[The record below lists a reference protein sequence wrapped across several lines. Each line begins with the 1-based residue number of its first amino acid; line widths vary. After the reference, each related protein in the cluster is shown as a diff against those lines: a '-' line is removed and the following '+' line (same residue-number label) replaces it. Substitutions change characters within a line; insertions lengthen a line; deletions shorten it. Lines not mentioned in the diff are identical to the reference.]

1 MENTI
6 DIYPENAIKSFL
18 RIETPKLKD
27 SLYYEV
33 NLYQNIITLH
43 NPFKKMFT
51 DRSSNFELDK
61 IFTNENENSFIY
73 EEICLNTTKD
83 CLDGF
88 SYSFI
93 SYGET
98 SSKKVDVLI
107 GNIEDSVTNINN
119 RGIYPRLLESLLK
132 KIKKNENKYNL
143 SMSFFMIFGNLLI
156 DLSVLKDIEKNNITS
171 NNLFDKSFTIKNE
184 TDIIKNISKIKIDK
198 LEDNLKYINKILSS
212 LYKIEKSTKEHLFS
226 NSHICL
232 VLHLNDKKETL
243 SNISFILLNG
253 SEYLF
258 SGESK
263 KFGLKEH
270 NINAKNKIVV
280 DGAKMT
286 LETQFTFE
294 TVFNCIKSVKC
305 LNVIDEK
312 NEIDNK
318 KENLLFSNLTTVL
331 YNLCF
336 GDNIKKIKFRII
348 GTIYPNTGFY
358 TSVKDTVLFLYEC
371 RNIMKR
377 KRNQMLAFDNVYE
390 TSSEIMEKKKDDY
403 IFQLENK
410 VKNQKK
416 RIDELNKNMVLKETT
431 INLLRNTY
439 LEQINTVKKKLN
451 FPGDISVLIS
461 GDENTKEAI
470 FVKEMREYQDCIKRS
485 EGNIHILEKKLKQ
498 ANDEI
503 VKLKNKTIVKNSDET
518 MVNYYISLRHE
529 EENRNKD
536 DKYLKVLYSQIDVLK
551 KEVKEKDQINIELK
565 KEIQKK
571 NDILFNLPLGLK
583 DNYTINQQLE
593 NNMNIV
599 KTKENVTKSNKD
611 TELKS
616 DKQNNDK
623 VSENNNKENNN
634 NTESESVDNDAYYA
648 EKIRKI
654 KEENKNSILNI
665 KSKYESLLED
675 KNKEFNDI
683 QLNIEKIHENYK
695 NEISLWKNELIK
707 YNEKYMQLISSYKRI
722 FFSRFAPQCNVITLK
737 NKKEEF
743 DNVLIQAEKEINYLN
758 FPKLFNEL
766 ELKNKLGIAITGS
779 IANMRKT
786 MNKKMEKIE
795 KKINSK
801 ENNKKSDESLKNLKI
816 NVPPIPY
823 QQIKNTVDEAL
834 SNKKKLIINKENLE
848 SMSKE
853 AIILHCINLNKKVEE
868 IENYLEKYAQYK
880 KGFNVEAFENNIN
893 YKEKNINE
901 LNETI
906 NKLRNNLDEQVQINY
921 NNMNV
926 INTQNRIIEKFK
938 KEKLLGNI
946 ICKNKNYNGSIFS
959 NIYMNENSTFSTL
972 VHSFHRNNNNLALG
986 GYKMKKSNSCYDINL
1001 IDNKEQLKSERN
1013 GYNQY
1018 ISSVKLPN
1026 EPLIK
1031 SNTDK
1036 NRVLNR
1042 KVRPYSTRRQLKK
1055 KDLID

>member
-1 MENTI
+1 MKNTI

-27 SLYYEV
+27 SPYYEV
-33 NLYQNIITLH
+33 NIYQNIITLH
-43 NPFKKMFT
+43 NPFEKKFT

-61 IFTNENENSFIY
+61 IFTNENENSFIF

-132 KIKKNENKYNL
+132 KVKKNENKYNL
-143 SMSFFMIFGNLLI
+143 SMSFFMIYGNILV
-156 DLSVLKDIEKNNITS
+156 DLSVLKDIDKNNITR

-184 TDIIKNISKIKIDK
+184 TDIIKNISKIKVDK

-232 VLHLNDKKETL
+232 VLHLNDKNENL

-258 SGESK
+258 TGESK

-305 LNVIDEK
+305 LNAQDEK
-312 NEIDNK
+312 NDKDNK

-377 KRNQMLAFDNVYE
+377 KRNKMLAFDNVYE
-390 TSSEIMEKKKDDY
+390 TTSDIMEKKKDDY

-416 RIDELNKNMVLKETT
+416 RIDELNKNMVQKEST

-439 LEQINTVKKKLN
+439 LEQINVVKKKLN

-461 GDENTKEAI
+461 GDENTKEAN
-470 FVKEMREYQDCIKRS
+470 FVREMREYQDCIKRN

-518 MVNYYISLRHE
+518 MVNYYISVRHE

-536 DKYLKVLYSQIDVLK
+536 DKHLKVLYNQIDVLK

-583 DNYTINQQLE
+583 DNYTINQQFG
-593 NNMNIV
+593 NNINIT
-599 KTKENVTKSNKD
+599 KTKENATKSNKD

-623 VSENNNKENNN
+623 ESENNNNENNN
-634 NTESESVDNDAYYA
+634 SESESLDNDAYYG

-654 KEENKNSILNI
+654 KEDNKNSIFNI
-665 KSKYESLLED
+665 KSKYESILED
-675 KNKEFNDI
+675 KNKEFNNI
-683 QLNIEKIHENYK
+683 KLNIEKIHENYK

-707 YNEKYMQLISSYKRI
+707 YNEKYMQLISNYKRI
-722 FFSRFAPQCNVITLK
+722 FFSRFAPQYNIVTLK

-766 ELKNKLGIAITGS
+766 ELKNKLGITITGS
-779 IANMRKT
+779 IVNMRKT
-786 MNKKMEKIE
+786 MKKKMEKIE
-795 KKINSK
+795 KKIISK
-801 ENNKKSDESLKNLKI
+801 ENDKKSDESLQNLKLGM
-816 NVPPIPY
+816 PPVPY

-834 SNKKKLIINKENLE
+834 SNKKKLIINKESLE

-853 AIILHCINLNKKVEE
+853 AVILHCLNLNKKVEE

-880 KGFNVEAFENNIN
+880 KGFNIEAFENNIN
-893 YKEKNINE
+893 YKEKNISE

-926 INTQNRIIEKFK
+926 INTQNRIIEKFQ
-938 KEKLLGNI
+938 KEKFLGGI
-946 ICKNKNYNGSIFS
+946 LCKNKNYNGSIFS
-959 NIYMNENSTFSTL
+959 NIYMNENSTYSTL

-1013 GYNQY
+1013 DYNNQY

-1026 EPLIK
+1026 EPLMK

-1036 NRVLNR
+1036 NRALNR
-1042 KVRPYSTRRQLKK
+1042 KMRPFSTRRQLKK
-1055 KDLID
+1055 KEFN

>member
-1 MENTI
+1 MKNTI

-27 SLYYEV
+27 SPYYEV
-33 NLYQNIITLH
+33 NIYQNIITLH
-43 NPFKKMFT
+43 NPFEKKFT

-61 IFTNENENSFIY
+61 IFTNENENSFIF

-98 SSKKVDVLI
+98 SSKKIDVLI

-132 KIKKNENKYNL
+132 KVKKSENKYNL
-143 SMSFFMIFGNLLI
+143 SMSFFMIYGNILV
-156 DLSVLKDIEKNNITS
+156 DLSVLKDIDKNNITR

-184 TDIIKNISKIKIDK
+184 TDIIKNISKIKVDK

-232 VLHLNDKKETL
+232 VLHLNDKNENL

-258 SGESK
+258 TGESK

-280 DGAKMT
+280 DGSKMT

-305 LNVIDEK
+305 LNTQDEK
-312 NEIDNK
+312 NDKDNK

-377 KRNQMLAFDNVYE
+377 KRNKMLAFDNVYE
-390 TSSEIMEKKKDDY
+390 TTSDIMEKKKDDY

-416 RIDELNKNMVLKETT
+416 RIDELNKNMVQKEST

-439 LEQINTVKKKLN
+439 LEQINVVKKKLN

-461 GDENTKEAI
+461 GDENTKEAN
-470 FVKEMREYQDCIKRS
+470 FVREMREYQDCIKRN

-518 MVNYYISLRHE
+518 MVNYYISVRHE

-536 DKYLKVLYSQIDVLK
+536 DKHLKVLYNQIDVLK

-583 DNYTINQQLE
+583 DNYTINQQFG
-593 NNMNIV
+593 NNINIT
-599 KTKENVTKSNKD
+599 KTKENATKSNKD

-623 VSENNNKENNN
+623 ESENNNNENNN
-634 NTESESVDNDAYYA
+634 SESESLDNDAYYG

-654 KEENKNSILNI
+654 KEDNKNSIFNI
-665 KSKYESLLED
+665 KSKYESILED
-675 KNKEFNDI
+675 KNKEFNNI
-683 QLNIEKIHENYK
+683 KLNIEKIHENYK

-707 YNEKYMQLISSYKRI
+707 YNEKYMQLISNYKRI
-722 FFSRFAPQCNVITLK
+722 FFSRFAPQYNIVTLK

-766 ELKNKLGIAITGS
+766 ELKNKLGITITGS
-779 IANMRKT
+779 IVNMRKT
-786 MNKKMEKIE
+786 MKKKMEKIE
-795 KKINSK
+795 KKIISK
-801 ENNKKSDESLKNLKI
+801 ENDKKSDESLQNLKLGM
-816 NVPPIPY
+816 PPVPY

-834 SNKKKLIINKENLE
+834 SNKKKLIINKESLE

-853 AIILHCINLNKKVEE
+853 AVILHCLNLNKKVEE

-880 KGFNVEAFENNIN
+880 KEFNIEAFENNIN
-893 YKEKNINE
+893 YKEKNISE

-926 INTQNRIIEKFK
+926 INTQNRIIEKFQ
-938 KEKLLGNI
+938 KEKLLGSI
-946 ICKNKNYNGSIFS
+946 LCKNKNYNGSIFS
-959 NIYMNENSTFSTL
+959 NIYMNENSTYSTL

-1013 GYNQY
+1013 DYNNQY

-1026 EPLIK
+1026 EPLMK

-1036 NRVLNR
+1036 NRTLNR
-1042 KVRPYSTRRQLKK
+1042 KMRPFSTRRQLKK
-1055 KDLID
+1055 KEFN